1 MSTLPDHQ
9 ELSCL
14 RLYPRRNLTET
25 LPSAMERLEHRRLC
39 HDHLLDARLKTMR
52 RTLEELDYVFA
63 VPIWKHAAY
72 HGGNFLPWFIK
83 RFVCLLAVAVHR
95 DLIVCVAAS
104 IPAHSHPLHLSRP
117 LNTGVD
123 LEYDGGATAFVP
135 QRLSPAVLGQN
146 LHAEDGACSL
156 LHDFIV
162 SPNILHCRS
171 TDRFTD
177 NSQPG
182 NFALRRNTTWNNGK
196 DGFKSATAAS

>member
-1 MSTLPDHQ
+1 
-9 ELSCL
+9 
-14 RLYPRRNLTET
+14 
-25 LPSAMERLEHRRLC
+25 MEE
-39 HDHLLDARLKTMR
+39 
-52 RTLEELDYVFA
+52 
-63 VPIWKHAAY
+63 
-72 HGGNFLPWFIK
+72 
-83 RFVCLLAVAVHR
+83 LLAVVHQE
-95 DLIVCVAAS
+95 
-104 IPAHSHPLHLSRP
+104 
-117 LNTGVD
+117 TGVD

-171 TDRFTD
+171 STSVHLTWNLCYAHSQTSADRFTD

-182 NFALRRNTTWNNGK
+182 NFALRRNTTWNTGK